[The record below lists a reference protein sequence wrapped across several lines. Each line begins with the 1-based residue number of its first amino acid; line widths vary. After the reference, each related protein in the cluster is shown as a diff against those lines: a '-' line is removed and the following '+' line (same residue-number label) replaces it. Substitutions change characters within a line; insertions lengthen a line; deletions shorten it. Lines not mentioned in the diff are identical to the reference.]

1 MLDRIMI
8 AFVIA
13 GGLGLL
19 WLGWQYYKVK
29 MVQTIEP
36 GGVSTGRP
44 TLLYFAGEY
53 CQPCKF
59 QQTPIVEQIVSKLG
73 DSIAVKKYD
82 VSAHPELASR
92 YKVLTLPTTIILD
105 ESGQVTHVNYGV
117 AKRDKLEAQLYHAHE
132 VKN

>member
-29 MVQTIEP
+29 MLQTIKP
-36 GGVSTGRP
+36 TGISIDRP
-44 TLLYFAGEY
+44 TLLYFTGEY
-53 CQPCKF
+53 CQPCQF

-82 VSAHPELASR
+82 VSAHPELASQ

-105 ESGQVTHVNYGV
+105 SSGQVTHVNYGV
-117 AKRDKLEAQLYHAHE
+117 AKRDKLEAQLLSS
-132 VKN
+132 